1 MKCTH
6 CGYPIGGT
14 GNPLSPAHLNCP
26 RCGTPIAPG
35 QAARGF
41 SGPQSDHG
49 EHRSGE
55 QVWVQQAANGNVST
69 IQIPMPPVAA
79 WVSVASAPSQPPQQT
94 QQAPMGNW
102 QSTEARPGGP
112 GEARFQI
119 SPYRPSGR
127 RPVTDLQSPTRG
139 FIVAGLCVIVAAVI
153 LISVHLTA
161 VGLSSNTPDVSMAT
175 SPTAV
180 VTSSLSPTTTASAT
194 ATTAAATSLPGAP
207 FIYKAEMASAVD
219 SNRGKA
225 TTLATTFSVGQKI
238 YVILQLHPTNQT
250 GAVCLLW
257 YLSGKETTHFEF
269 SVGPT
274 DRIAYSYTIDRQPGA
289 GYVDIFWASTTDCT
303 NALLAQRVLFNVTA

>member
-6 CGYPIGGT
+6 C

-26 RCGTPIAPG
+26 RCVTPIAPG

-41 SGPQSDHG
+41 SGPQRDHG

-79 WVSVASAPSQPPQQT
+79 WVSVASAPSQPPQQA

-119 SPYRPSGR
+119 SPYRPIGR
-127 RPVTDLQSPTRG
+127 RPDQQSPNRG

-153 LISVHLTA
+153 LISVYLTA
-161 VGLSSNTPDVSMAT
+161 VDLSSNTPDASMAT
-175 SPTAV
+175 SSTAI
-180 VTSSLSPTTTASAT
+180 VTSSLSPTPTASAA
-194 ATTAAATSLPGAP
+194 ATSATATSLPGAL
-207 FIYKAEMASAVD
+207 FIYQAEMASAVD
-219 SNRGKA
+219 SNSGKA
-225 TTLATTFSVGQKI
+225 ATLATTFSAGQKI
-238 YVILQLHPTNQT
+238 YVILQLHPVNQP

-257 YLSGKETTHFEF
+257 YLNGKETTHFEF
-269 SVGPT
+269 PVGPT

-289 GYVDIFWASTTDCT
+289 GYVDIFWASTTGCT
-303 NALLAQRVLFNVTA
+303 NALLAQHVLFNVTA